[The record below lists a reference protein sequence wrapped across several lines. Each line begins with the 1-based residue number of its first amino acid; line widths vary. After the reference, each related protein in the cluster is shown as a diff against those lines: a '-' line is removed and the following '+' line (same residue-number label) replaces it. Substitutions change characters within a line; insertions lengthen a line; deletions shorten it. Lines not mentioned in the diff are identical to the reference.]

1 MITAGIDI
9 GSLSTKAVILDH
21 ENNIMGYDIQLTGGD
36 NRKTGERVFQ
46 QAVSN
51 ANLVKED
58 IAFIITTGYGREN
71 LPFSNGNVT
80 EITCHAIGIH
90 FLYPDARTV
99 LDIGGQDSKAI
110 KMDDRGQILD
120 FVMNDKCAAGTGR
133 FLEVIA
139 RALDVELED
148 LGEKSRQANER
159 VIISSMCTVFAES
172 EVVSLVAKGV
182 PVPNIIKGVHH
193 AIADRSIILLNKV
206 GITEPIA
213 MSGGVA
219 KNKGVVHELEE
230 KSKIKINIPDQPQI
244 VGALGAAL
252 IAQKKSRK
260 QT

>member
-1 MITAGIDI
+1 M
-9 GSLSTKAVILDH
+9 
-21 ENNIMGYDIQLTGGD
+21 
-36 NRKTGERVFQ
+36 
-46 QAVSN
+46 
-51 ANLVKED
+51 
-58 IAFIITTGYGREN
+58 
-71 LPFSNGNVT
+71 
-80 EITCHAIGIH
+80 GIH

-110 KMDDRGQILD
+110 KMDDQGQILD

-148 LGEKSRQANER
+148 LGEQSRQANER

-193 AIADRSIILLNKV
+193 AIADRSITLLNKV

-230 KSKIKINIPDQPQI
+230 KSKIKINIPDQPQL